1 MMRRILVLAT
11 LALAAMAGALAA
23 QVSFPPTTPRF
34 QDVVRLA
41 QDGYGD
47 SARIVIAR
55 MLSRMT
61 KTDTA
66 FPEALYTAGYVA
78 RTGDSTSA
86 LLKRVA
92 VEYSSSPWAD
102 KAQVR
107 LAQLAYG
114 NGDMADVIAR
124 VTRLFADYPG
134 SPVIPTAALWG
145 ARAAFEQQKMQQACD
160 WLTRGL
166 ALVGDD
172 LELRNQLQFTR
183 QRCAVGSG
191 VQMAPVV
198 PETLRAG
205 PPPRPAPD
213 TAKRV
218 PAPVPPPAAPPAR
231 TPASPWRI
239 QVAAIKDKAV
249 IRRVAQKIEAAGFTA
264 YQVPGPGGVTRV
276 QAGPFATRAAAA
288 AQLAKLKR
296 AAGGSPFV
304 TPAP

>member
-1 MMRRILVLAT
+1 MMRRTGT
-11 LALAAMAGALAA
+11 LAIVVLLFAVSPLAA
-23 QVSFPPTTPRF
+23 QLSFPPTTPRF

-47 SARIVIAR
+47 SARTVIAR
-55 MLSRMT
+55 ILSRMT

-114 NGDMADVIAR
+114 NADMPDVMAR
-124 VTRLFADYPG
+124 VTRLFADYPA

-166 ALVGDD
+166 AVVGDD

-183 QRCAVGSG
+183 QRCAVGTG

-198 PETLRAG
+198 PETLRTG

-213 TAKRV
+213 TTRRS
-218 PAPVPPPAAPPAR
+218 PAPAPPPSAPAR
-231 TPASPWRI
+231 VPASPWRI
-239 QVAAIKDKAV
+239 QVAAIKDKVV
-249 IRRVAQKIEAAGFTA
+249 IRRVTQKIEAAGFTA
-264 YQVPGPGGVTRV
+264 YQVPGPGGVTRI
-276 QAGPFATRAAAA
+276 QAGPFNTRAAAA